1 MSEFPW
7 EVKKNSGKESSE
19 AEGAGPDNPGFEK
32 TGTEPSIPDILANA
46 FSETP
51 MEEIKPEFPSQSG
64 MPDEQSQQSAPPGF
78 GNIADLSEI
87 SSAGDQSQGS
97 PQAPVDDL
105 PPFMQPG
112 NNTEQIT
119 ANEGTPSSDS
129 INIDDIINNPPVS
142 GNIPNENP
150 EAPTKKSRKSPP
162 PLFKPVLPGDE
173 DEETAEV
180 KPAGEALNSA
190 PGLFEKSAFSP
201 ETSPET
207 SAPEGSNVPGDPFQ
221 DQAPFPEEALQDMF
235 PPQEN
240 IGPEIKDEPE
250 NPFPETAE
258 PSKDPFAQAPSPDN
272 PFSSSMPNFDGQLPD
287 YVEPS
292 ANPFSDSSASRDS
305 ATNSIPGTDNPFSDQ
320 STPSDN
326 TTPDT
331 EKDPSNPFSES
342 PGPSQNTFPGP
353 ASHSGD
359 PFSGPGQQ
367 AASPFPDFIPPGSS
381 PFPEQESSTEGK
393 PNLSG
398 LVSSIGESVKLDGIA
413 RNFDGIG
420 GKLKSVFSS
429 LTKGQSL
436 IERMDELTDSKE
448 KLTDEL
454 RESPFDVD
462 IPTKD
467 PFSEPAFPETDPFQS
482 TVGPDVPKFE
492 DSLADGP
499 ESAGVSPFNEN
510 AEGGS
515 SGDIRKVTSV
525 AEPLMELKEE
535 YRIDPFEDI
544 DNGEGKALISDA
556 GEDISRTIPVG
567 GQEGEIAS
575 DSSADGLS
583 DLSVKISGNPSDLS
597 DDLNEKSGKG
607 EVEKP
612 KAVLESE
619 IARMGQMS
627 TDIEGLRSELEVMLS
642 RFENVEGNVSNLSE
656 TVSGFG
662 PLISSGKENEELL
675 AGTAGRVESLDGKVD
690 ALEGKVYNIESS
702 LVSVQADNED
712 IRSSLTRIE
721 ENVAEL
727 VNSYTAL
734 LVQVH
739 ESAQE
744 SDAKFSQIENAL
756 EVLEPFETRFSAIEK
771 SQEEAR
777 STSLELARSVSSLVD
792 ELGTTSSGFDEFKQ
806 DSEARQDKLEKN
818 IGSVTEYLDSELKK
832 LGARS
837 YKGFGQNVHL
847 SSIMKNS
854 TNMKLCMEWLEFL
867 MELAGRNNLPDIL
880 SYYEDLG
887 WITEDV
893 RVELLH
899 YAEGIDFYMEKPDW
913 KLTPDDHVKSIWFI
927 ESLAGMKVDKNRLS
941 VIERDIEKVKK
952 GNEIYG
958 I

>member
-1 MSEFPW
+1 
-7 EVKKNSGKESSE
+7 
-19 AEGAGPDNPGFEK
+19 
-32 TGTEPSIPDILANA
+32 
-46 FSETP
+46 
-51 MEEIKPEFPSQSG
+51 
-64 MPDEQSQQSAPPGF
+64 
-78 GNIADLSEI
+78 
-87 SSAGDQSQGS
+87 
-97 PQAPVDDL
+97 
-105 PPFMQPG
+105 
-112 NNTEQIT
+112 
-119 ANEGTPSSDS
+119 
-129 INIDDIINNPPVS
+129 
-142 GNIPNENP
+142 
-150 EAPTKKSRKSPP
+150 
-162 PLFKPVLPGDE
+162 
-173 DEETAEV
+173 
-180 KPAGEALNSA
+180 
-190 PGLFEKSAFSP
+190 
-201 ETSPET
+201 
-207 SAPEGSNVPGDPFQ
+207 
-221 DQAPFPEEALQDMF
+221 MF

-627 TDIEGLRSELEVMLS
+627 TDIGGLRSELEVMLS
-642 RFENVEGNVSNLSE
+642 RFENVEGNVSDLSE
-656 TVSGFG
+656 AVSGFG

-675 AGTAGRVESLDGKVD
+675 AGTAVKVESLDGKVD

-702 LVSVQADNED
+702 LVCVQADNED

-744 SDAKFSQIENAL
+744 SDARFSQIESAL
-756 EVLEPFETRFSAIEK
+756 EVLEPFEARFSAIEK

-777 STSLELARSVSSLVD
+777 STSMELARSVSSLVD

-806 DSEARQDKLEKN
+806 DCEARQGKLEQN

-847 SSIMKNS
+847 SNIMKNS
-854 TNMKLCMEWLEFL
+854 TNIKLCMEWLEFL

>member
-19 AEGAGPDNPGFEK
+19 AEETGPDNLGSEK
-32 TGTEPSIPDILANA
+32 TGTKPSIPDILANA

-51 MEEIKPEFPSQSG
+51 MEEVKPEFPSQSG

-87 SSAGDQSQGS
+87 SSAGDLNQGS
-97 PQAPVDDL
+97 PQSPVDDL

-119 ANEGTPSSDS
+119 ANEGAPSSDS

-150 EAPTKKSRKSPP
+150 EAPKKKSKKSPP

-190 PGLFEKSAFSP
+190 PGLFKKSAFSP

-240 IGPEIKDEPE
+240 MGPEIKDEPE

-258 PSKDPFAQAPSPDN
+258 PSKDPFAQAPYPDN
-272 PFSSSMPNFDGQLPD
+272 PFSSSMPNFNGQLPD

-292 ANPFSDSSASRDS
+292 ANPFSDSSASPDP

-331 EKDPSNPFSES
+331 ETDPSNPFSES
-342 PGPSQNTFPGP
+342 LGPSQNPFPDP
-353 ASHSGD
+353 ANQAND
-359 PFSGPGQQ
+359 PFSNPGAQ

-398 LVSSIGESVKLDGIA
+398 LVSSIGESVKLDELA

-448 KLTDEL
+448 KSTDEL
-454 RESPFDVD
+454 SESLFDVD

-467 PFSEPAFPETDPFQS
+467 PFSEPASPETDPFQS

-499 ESAGVSPFNEN
+499 ESAVVSPFNEN

-525 AEPLMELKEE
+525 SEPLMELKEE
-535 YRIDPFEDI
+535 HRIDPFENL
-544 DNGEGKALISDA
+544 DNGGGKAPTPGT
-556 GEDISRTIPVG
+556 GEDITRTIPVG
-567 GQEGEIAS
+567 KQEGEVAS
-575 DSSADGLS
+575 DSPADGLS
-583 DLSVKISGNPSDLS
+583 DLSVKISGYPSNLS
-597 DDLNEKSGKG
+597 DDFNEKSGKA
-607 EVEKP
+607 EAEKS
-612 KAVLESE
+612 KAVSESE
-619 IARMGQMS
+619 LARMGQMS
-627 TDIEGLRSELEVMLS
+627 TDIEGLRSELESMLS

-662 PLISSGKENEELL
+662 PLISSGKKNEELL
-675 AGTAGRVESLDGKVD
+675 AGTAGKVESLDGKVD

-744 SDAKFSQIENAL
+744 SDARFSQIENAL
-756 EVLEPFETRFSAIEK
+756 EVLEPFEARFSAIEK

-777 STSLELARSVSSLVD
+777 STSMEMARSVSSLVD
-792 ELGTTSSGFDEFKQ
+792 ELGTTSSGFNEFKQ
-806 DSEARQDKLEKN
+806 NSEARQDKLEEN

-847 SSIMKNS
+847 SNIMKNS

>member
-19 AEGAGPDNPGFEK
+19 AEETGPDNPGFEK
-32 TGTEPSIPDILANA
+32 TGTKPSIPDILANA

-51 MEEIKPEFPSQSG
+51 MEEVKPEFLSQSG
-64 MPDEQSQQSAPPGF
+64 MPDEQSQQSDPPGF

-87 SSAGDQSQGS
+87 SSAGDQTQGS

-105 PPFMQPG
+105 PPFMQQE

-119 ANEGTPSSDS
+119 ASKGAPSADS
-129 INIDDIINNPPVS
+129 INIDDIINNPPAS

-150 EAPTKKSRKSPP
+150 EAPKRKSKKSPP

-190 PGLFEKSAFSP
+190 PGLFEKPAFSP

-207 SAPEGSNVPGDPFQ
+207 STLEENNASGDPFQ
-221 DQAPFPEEALQDMF
+221 DQAPFSGEALQDMF

-240 IGPEIKDEPE
+240 VGPEIKNEPE

-258 PSKDPFAQAPSPDN
+258 PSKDQFSQAPSPDN
-272 PFSSSMPNFDGQLPD
+272 PFSSSMPNFNGQLPD

-292 ANPFSDSSASRDS
+292 ANPFSDSSASSDP
-305 ATNSIPGTDNPFSDQ
+305 ANNSIPANDNPFSDH
-320 STPSDN
+320 STPSED
-326 TTPDT
+326 TTPDL
-331 EKDPSNPFSES
+331 ENPSN
-342 PGPSQNTFPGP
+342 
-353 ASHSGD
+353 

-381 PFPEQESSTEGK
+381 PFPEQKSTTEGK
-393 PNLSG
+393 SNLSG
-398 LVSSIGESVKLDGIA
+398 LVSSIGESVKLDELA

-436 IERMDELTDSKE
+436 IERMDELTDNKE
-448 KLTDEL
+448 TLADEL
-454 RESPFDVD
+454 SESPFDADV
-462 IPTKD
+462 PTKD
-467 PFSEPAFPETDPFQS
+467 PFSEAASPETGPFPS
-482 TVGPDVPKFE
+482 TAGSDVPEFK
-492 DSLADGP
+492 DSLADAP
-499 ESAGVSPFNEN
+499 ESAGFSPFDEN
-510 AEGGS
+510 AEEGS

-525 AEPLMELKEE
+525 SEPLMELKEE
-535 YRIDPFEDI
+535 HRIDSFEDFG
-544 DNGEGKALISDA
+544 NGEGKAPVSGTDEGIF
-556 GEDISRTIPVG
+556 RTIPVG

-575 DSSADGLS
+575 DSPADGLS
-583 DLSVKISGNPSDLS
+583 DLSAELSGSPSDIS
-597 DDLNEKSGKG
+597 DNFNENPENDGD
-607 EVEKP
+607 ENP
-612 KAVLESE
+612 KEVLESE
-619 IARMGQMS
+619 LARMGQMS

-642 RFENVEGNVSNLSE
+642 RFENVEGNVSDLSE

-675 AGTAGRVESLDGKVD
+675 AGTAGKVESLDGKVD

-777 STSLELARSVSSLVD
+777 STSMEMARSVSSLVD
-792 ELGTTSSGFDEFKQ
+792 ELGTTSSGFNEFKQ
-806 DSEARQDKLEKN
+806 DSEARQDKLEEN

-847 SSIMKNS
+847 SNITKNS